1 MSTYLTFGR
10 CVIRKDCLTPDIC
23 PVRLASLWDSALR
36 VAPCSLCIIIPLQV
50 WKFLDFNHLRLDD
63 TGQGNTWTSHL
74 RKYHAYDPC
83 MTRIR
88 IKDLRAKIPTELCM
102 GKSPDGRNTG
112 VWKPRKRMMRWW
124 GEAGKVTMNKSCGQ
138 SPKAE
143 LVELGEGLARN
154 SPDKV
159 DIESC

>member
-112 VWKPRKRMMRWW
+112 VWRGWQSYDEQVLWAKSQSRASRMGR
-124 GEAGKVTMNKSCGQ
+124 GPCEEQ
-138 SPKAE
+138 P
-143 LVELGEGLARN
+143 
-154 SPDKV
+154 
-159 DIESC
+159 